1 MLWEGL
7 KELGMDLH
15 VEEPNRLITLTTPRV
30 PEGVDDAKLRASLL
44 KDYNIE
50 IAGGLG
56 ELGGKVLRI
65 GLMGYSSTKRNVT
78 TLLGALRELL

>member
-1 MLWEGL
+1 ME
-7 KELGMDLH
+7 LH
-15 VEEPNRLITLTTPRV
+15 VEEDHRLITLTTPLV
-30 PEGVDDAKLRASLL
+30 PNGVDDAKLRAALL

-65 GLMGYSSTKRNVT
+65 GLMGYSSSKRNVT
-78 TLLGALRELL
+78 TLLGAMRELL